1 MADPIKKERSFKRG
15 LIVLIGVLVIVFAGT
30 LAYLYDK
37 NKPREADVYL
47 IPQGYNGP
55 VVVQYWIEGAPELTK
70 EDDHF
75 VFTIPQD
82 GKLDTV
88 TKQPNTGVAQDL
100 YYYVDANGKR
110 TELVYGKEIHGIF
123 LGRDED
129 DLSGPLTSS
138 FYVGT
143 EQQWQEWNRTKHEEH
158 MKKKKEEPRRYY

>member
-1 MADPIKKERSFKRG
+1 MGDPIQKERSFKRG
-15 LIVLIGVLVIVFAGT
+15 LIVLISLLVLVFAGT

-55 VVVQYWIEGAPELTK
+55 VVVQYLIEGTPELPV
-70 EDDHF
+70 EGEHN
-75 VFTIPQD
+75 VFTISQD
-82 GKLDTV
+82 GTLDTS
-88 TKQPNTGVAQDL
+88 TPQPNSGVAQDQ
-100 YYYVDANGKR
+100 YFYVDASGKR
-110 TELVYGKEIHGIF
+110 TELVYGKDIHGIF

-129 DLSGPLTSS
+129 ELSKPLTGS

-143 EQQWQEWNRTKHEEH
+143 EQQWQEWNRSLHEEH